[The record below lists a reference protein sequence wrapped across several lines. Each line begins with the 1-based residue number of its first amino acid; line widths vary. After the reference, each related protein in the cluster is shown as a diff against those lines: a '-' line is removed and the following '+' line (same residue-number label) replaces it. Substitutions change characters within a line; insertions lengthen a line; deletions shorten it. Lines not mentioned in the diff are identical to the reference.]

1 MARLQRSLSLGAV
14 VLFGIAYMTPIIVL
28 GTFGILAEITHGAVS
43 AAYLAAAVAMFFTA
57 LSYARMAKLFPVAGS
72 AYSYVRHSISDHL
85 GFIAGW
91 AVLLDY
97 LFLPMAIWLIGAA
110 YLHSAFPQLPQ
121 ALWVL
126 TFILVTSVI
135 NVVGLHLAKG
145 INSILMLVQFL
156 VLLAFV
162 ALCVHYVV
170 GDASK
175 PLLSLQPFLGEGMN
189 LSLVMAGAAVACY
202 SFLGFDAVSTLT
214 EETRDPQRTIPKAI
228 LLITLIGGLIFV
240 ITAYFVQLAHPS
252 TLFESSD
259 AAAYEIARNIGG
271 DLFVSVFLIGLI
283 VGQFT
288 SGLSAQAS
296 ASRLMF
302 AMGRDGVLPRALLGT
317 LSPRFG
323 TPVGAILVCAVV
335 ALLALKLDVATST
348 SFINFGAFLA
358 FSLVNLSVIVHF
370 ARQPQKRGPVQLV
383 LYLLCPLLGL
393 LATLWLMISLDR
405 LAIML
410 GCSWLMLG
418 GLYLAWLTGG
428 FHRRPPAL
436 SFEAEQG

>member
-28 GTFGILAEITHGAVS
+28 GTFGILAEISRGAVP
-43 AAYLAAAVAMFFTA
+43 AAYVAASLAMLFTA
-57 LSYARMAKLFPVAGS
+57 LSYARMAALFPVAGS
-72 AYSYVRHSISDHL
+72 AYSYVRRSINDHL

-91 AVLLDY
+91 SVLLDY

-110 YLHSAFPQLPQ
+110 YLHSAFPEVPQ

-135 NVVGLHLAKG
+135 NVIGLRLAKG
-145 INSILMLVQFL
+145 INGVLMLVQFL

-162 ALCVHYVV
+162 ALCVHYVL
-170 GDASK
+170 GDVSK
-175 PLLSLQPFLGEGMN
+175 PLWSLEPFIGEGMN
-189 LSLVMAGAAVACY
+189 LSLIMAGAAVACY

-214 EETRDPQRTIPKAI
+214 EETHEPQRTIPRAI

-240 ITAYFVQLAHPS
+240 VTAYFVQLAHPS
-252 TLFESSD
+252 TVFESSD

-271 DLFVSVFLIGLI
+271 DVFVSFFLIGLI

-323 TPVGAILVCAVV
+323 TPVGAIVVCAVV
-335 ALLALKLDVATST
+335 ALLALKLDVTTST

-358 FSLVNLSVIVHF
+358 FSLVNLAVIVHF
-370 ARQPQKRGPVQLV
+370 TRQPQARGALQV
-383 LYLLCPLLGL
+383 LRYLLCPLIGL
-393 LATLWLMISLDR
+393 LATLWLMVSLDR

-410 GCSWLMLG
+410 GCAWLVIG

-428 FHRRPPAL
+428 FRRRPPELHFDPDA
-436 SFEAEQG
+436 

>member
-28 GTFGILAEITHGAVS
+28 GTFGILAEISRGAVP
-43 AAYLAAAVAMFFTA
+43 AAYVAASLAMLFTA
-57 LSYARMAKLFPVAGS
+57 LSYARMAALFPVAGS
-72 AYSYVRHSISDHL
+72 AYSYVRRSINDHL

-91 AVLLDY
+91 SVLLDY

-110 YLHSAFPQLPQ
+110 YLHSAFPEVPQ

-135 NVVGLHLAKG
+135 NVIGLRLAKG
-145 INSILMLVQFL
+145 INGVLMLVQFL

-162 ALCVHYVV
+162 VLCVHYVL
-170 GDASK
+170 GDAST
-175 PLLSLQPFLGEGMN
+175 PLWSLEPFIGEGVN
-189 LSLVMAGAAVACY
+189 VSLVMAGAAVACY

-214 EETRDPQRTIPKAI
+214 EETHEPQRTIPRAI

-240 ITAYFVQLAHPS
+240 VTAYFVQLAHPS
-252 TLFESSD
+252 SVFERSD

-271 DLFVSVFLIGLI
+271 DLFVSFFLIGLI

-296 ASRLMF
+296 ASRLMY

-323 TPVGAILVCAVV
+323 TPVGAIVVCAMV
-335 ALLALKLDVATST
+335 ALLALKLDVTTST

-370 ARQPQKRGPVQLV
+370 ARQPQARGPLQMLR
-383 LYLLCPLLGL
+383 YLLCPALGL
-393 LATLWLMISLDR
+393 LATLWLMVSLDR

-410 GCSWLMLG
+410 GCAWLVIG

-428 FHRRPPAL
+428 FRRRPPELQFDDAD
-436 SFEAEQG
+436 A

>member
-28 GTFGILAEITHGAVS
+28 GTFGILAEISRGAVP
-43 AAYLAAAVAMFFTA
+43 AAYVAASLAMLFTA
-57 LSYARMAKLFPVAGS
+57 LSYARMAALFPVAGS
-72 AYSYVRHSISDHL
+72 AYSYVRRSINDHL

-91 AVLLDY
+91 SVLLDY

-110 YLHSAFPQLPQ
+110 YLHSAFPEVPQ

-126 TFILVTSVI
+126 AFILVTSLI
-135 NVVGLHLAKG
+135 NVIGLRLAKG
-145 INSILMLVQFL
+145 INGVLMLVQFL

-162 ALCVHYVV
+162 ALCVHYVL
-170 GDASK
+170 GDASQ
-175 PLLSLQPFLGEGMN
+175 PLWSLEPFIGEGVN
-189 LSLVMAGAAVACY
+189 VSLVMAGAAVACY

-214 EETRDPQRTIPKAI
+214 EETHEPQRTIPRAI

-240 ITAYFVQLAHPS
+240 VTAYFVQLAHPS
-252 TLFESSD
+252 SVFESSD

-271 DLFVSVFLIGLI
+271 DLFVSFFLIGLI

-296 ASRLMF
+296 ASRLMY

-323 TPVGAILVCAVV
+323 TPVGAIVVCAVV
-335 ALLALKLDVATST
+335 ALLALKLDVTTST

-370 ARQPQKRGPVQLV
+370 ARQPQARGPLQMLR
-383 LYLLCPLLGL
+383 YLLCPALGL
-393 LATLWLMISLDR
+393 LATLWLMVSLDR

-410 GCSWLMLG
+410 GCAWLVIG

-428 FHRRPPAL
+428 FRRRPPELQFDDAD
-436 SFEAEQG
+436 A